1 VRPKRWSKD
10 DQYAIEQLAP
20 DHPLRQLNNSLRKF
34 AYDSQPGV
42 AALMGLPIKT
52 HTYLG
57 VEVRRPDGVFK
68 GDWPV
73 GVPGMGRDGVVEG
86 WLDSFG
92 MLDPGPTINT
102 QKMWGVPVDE
112 NLINEFNNTY
122 GQIRAPK
129 RLDPSA
135 LGPTTWQGR
144 AGLLL
149 TSKGLIERTKQ
160 GVNMTR
166 FMQKLTAG
174 RTLREALNELR
185 VSKTWAEWDADPETT
200 TDPRVNDRPR
210 SLIQRGPGPWLVKQL
225 HNYYEQLAIRNLR
238 ADPNP
243 TPSNQQW
250 REDLNN
256 RVGFSQ
262 DVRPVLDALS
272 GR

>member
-1 VRPKRWSKD
+1 
-10 DQYAIEQLAP
+10 
-20 DHPLRQLNNSLRKF
+20 
-34 AYDSQPGV
+34 
-42 AALMGLPIKT
+42 
-52 HTYLG
+52 
-57 VEVRRPDGVFK
+57 
-68 GDWPV
+68 
-73 GVPGMGRDGVVEG
+73 
-86 WLDSFG
+86 

-112 NLINEFNNTY
+112 ILINEFNNTY
-122 GQIRAPK
+122 GQIKAPK

-144 AGLLL
+144 AGMLL
-149 TSKGLIERTKQ
+149 TSKGLVERTKQ

-166 FMQKLTAG
+166 FIQQLTAG